1 MFKDSDFVSPPP
13 CPDVPMN
20 ITTLV
25 VKEGGKGCCNAQTNA
40 WASRYLT
47 EPGMFVNKLNLLASL
62 TYKIKY

>member
-25 VKEGGKGCCNAQTNA
+25 VRKAARAVVMLRLMHEHLG
-40 WASRYLT
+40 
-47 EPGMFVNKLNLLASL
+47 
-62 TYKIKY
+62 I